1 MNNVTIYKN
10 YVIITRLNIFTFVQI
25 YGSNLELN
33 VIHNK
38 KRKHMEKK
46 TLKEKLTA
54 AVNKILQDNKS
65 ELTNKIEKVV
75 NRSIKK
81 IVRKTDKQIKMQLKV
96 K

>member
-38 KRKHMEKK
+38 KENTWKKK